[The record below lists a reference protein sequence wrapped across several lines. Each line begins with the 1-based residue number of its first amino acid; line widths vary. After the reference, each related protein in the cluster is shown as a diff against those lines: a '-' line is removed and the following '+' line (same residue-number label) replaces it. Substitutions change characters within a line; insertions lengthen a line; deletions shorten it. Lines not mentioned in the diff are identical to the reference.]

1 MRFTI
6 DKEQFLKGLTMA
18 GHAIGAKSA
27 TPLLL
32 CFKIELTSKGLEIT
46 AYNGETAVWTY
57 VPYVVGEKE
66 TIRNGA
72 LGATCLN
79 AHILTE
85 IVRRCDGN
93 EITIEIID
101 NVVAKLDDGKSSY
114 KLNCISADEYP
125 SINFEK
131 AGNSFTLSCSDLNL
145 LVAQTGFAALNKET
159 RPILMAINLKAEAG
173 KLTATATDSA
183 RLSRKTIA
191 VDPDLHFN
199 VNIAAKTLSDITKM
213 FDGCEEVE
221 ISATTDRAI
230 FSFGQTLVFSPLI
243 AGDYPASAA
252 IIPTTFNYFLE
263 VNSAQ
268 LLGAIDRVS
277 VLSVNAA
284 PVVELSMEEDD
295 VEVFSKSDQ
304 TGSGTEK
311 LTTIQYTGER
321 LRIAFN
327 PAFVSQAVQAL
338 QSEDVLISFIGEM
351 KPFVIKNPKDDS
363 VVEVITPMRT
373 R

>member
-6 DKEQFLKGLTMA
+6 AKDQFLKGLLIA
-18 GHAIGAKSA
+18 GHAIGAKA
-27 TPLLL
+27 MNPALL
-32 CFKIELTSKGLEIT
+32 CFKLEITAKGLEIT
-46 AYNGETAVWTY
+46 GSNNEIAIWTV
-57 VPYVVGEKE
+57 VPTNIGEKE
-66 TIRNGA
+66 IIRNSA
-72 LGATCLN
+72 LGSTLIN
-79 AHILTE
+79 AYILTE
-85 IVRRCDGN
+85 VVRRFEGN
-93 EITIEIID
+93 EVSLQVID
-101 NVVAKLDDGKSSY
+101 GSVANIDEGKSSF
-114 KLNCISADEYP
+114 KLVCMDSGEYADVSFERSQSAF
-125 SINFEK
+125 SIPC
-131 AGNSFTLSCSDLNL
+131 ADLVH
-145 LVAQTGFAALNKET
+145 LVDQTAFAALVKDP

-199 VNIAAKTLSDITKM
+199 VNISSKTLSDITKM

-268 LLGAIDRVS
+268 LLSAIDRVS

-284 PVVELSMEEDD
+284 PVVELSMEEDN

-311 LTTIQYTGER
+311 LSTIQYTGER

-338 QSEDVLISFIGEM
+338 QGEDVLRSE
-351 KPFVIKNPKDDS
+351 
-363 VVEVITPMRT
+363 
-373 R
+373 

>member
-6 DKEQFLKGLTMA
+6 DKNEFLKGLTMA

-27 TPLLL
+27 SPILL

-46 AYNGETAVWTY
+46 AHNGETAVWTY
-57 VPYVVGEKE
+57 VPYVVGDKE

-85 IVRRCDGN
+85 IVRRCEGN
-93 EITIEIID
+93 ELTVEIID

-114 KLNCISADEYP
+114 KLNCINADEYP

-131 AGNSFTLSCSDLNL
+131 TGNEFVLPCADLNKL
-145 LVAQTGFAALNKET
+145 IAQTGFAALTKET
-159 RPILMAINLKAEAG
+159 RPILTAINLRADGG

-191 VDPDLHFN
+191 VDPDLRFN
-199 VNIAAKTLSDITKM
+199 VNIAARTLSDISRM
-213 FDGCEEVE
+213 LEGCEEVE
-221 ISATTDRAI
+221 ISATNDRAI
-230 FSFGQTLVFSPLI
+230 FAFGQTLVFSPLI
-243 AGDYPASAA
+243 AGDYPAGSA

-277 VLSVNAA
+277 VLSVVGA
-284 PVVELSMEEDD
+284 PVVELSMEEDN

-304 TGSGTEK
+304 TGSGTER
-311 LTTIQYTGER
+311 LVTIQYTGER

-327 PAFVSQAVQAL
+327 PTFVSQAVQAL
-338 QSEDVLISFIGEM
+338 QCEDVLVSFIGEM